1 MLFGLILSAGLGAC
15 DDEEPVKPIAQPAL
29 PAPNQHL
36 AACHEQAHLTL
47 EFTGAIEGDF
57 DWRGETFQC
66 TSMRRP
72 DDAGARLRFV
82 ADASDSVL
90 ILIIAIPDLDRGQT
104 GDELAANLTLHVQ
117 DTAFFFGTQGT
128 DSCWADITR
137 QDLLDAARY
146 DIAGEVYC
154 IAPLNEINGDSST
167 TIVELSF
174 ATQVDW
180 DLT

>member
-1 MLFGLILSAGLGAC
+1 MPLIKASAFDHCSSSLS
-15 DDEEPVKPIAQPAL
+15 
-29 PAPNQHL
+29 
-36 AACHEQAHLTL
+36 QASLK
-47 EFTGAIEGDF
+47 
-57 DWRGETFQC
+57 
-66 TSMRRP
+66 
-72 DDAGARLRFV
+72 
-82 ADASDSVL
+82 
-90 ILIIAIPDLDRGQT
+90 
-104 GDELAANLTLHVQ
+104 